1 MNKFK
6 ILEHKIFNGIQKIY
20 RFPNEYGASVIK
32 HDYSY
37 GNRLGLWETGLL
49 RFNDEGAYQLTTLEP
64 YFEDGLIGY
73 LDDAE
78 VLKLLNWIKN
88 IEMNEG

>member
-6 ILEHKIFNGIQKIY
+6 ILELEIFNGIQKIY
-20 RFPNEYGASVIK
+20 RFPNGYGASVIK
-32 HDYSY
+32 NDYSY
-37 GNRLGLWETGLL
+37 GNQLGLWEIALL
-49 RFNDEGAYQLTTLEP
+49 RFNDEGAHWLTTLEP

-88 IEMNEG
+88 IETNEG

>member
-6 ILEHKIFNGIQKIY
+6 VLEREVCNGVQKFY
-20 RFPNEYGASVIK
+20 QFPNGYGASVIK

-37 GNRLGLWETGLL
+37 GNQLGLWEMALL
-49 RFNDEGAYQLTTLEP
+49 RFDDEGAPQLTTLEP
-64 YFEDGLIGY
+64 YFEDGVIGY
-73 LDDAE
+73 LDDVE

-88 IEMNEG
+88 IKTNEG

>member
-20 RFPNEYGASVIK
+20 RFPNGYGASVIK
-32 HDYSY
+32 NDYSY
-37 GNRLGLWETGLL
+37 GNKLGLWEMALL
-49 RFNDEGAYQLTTLEP
+49 RFNSEGKYQLTTLAP
-64 YFEDGLIGY
+64 HFEDGLIGY
-73 LDDAE
+73 LGDAE

-88 IEMNEG
+88 IETNEG

>member
-6 ILEHKIFNGIQKIY
+6 VLEREVCNGVQKFY
-20 RFPNEYGASVIK
+20 QFPNGYGASVIK

-37 GNRLGLWETGLL
+37 GNQLGLWEMGLL
-49 RFNDEGAYQLTTLEP
+49 RFNDEGAHRLTTLEP
-64 YFEDGLIGY
+64 YFEDGVIGY
-73 LDDAE
+73 LDDTE

-88 IEMNEG
+88 IKTNEG